1 MLKCL
6 INHRCVCGSNFMLA
20 GAEAIAARA
29 QPPGKAQ
36 GAEELFVTLTLM
48 RLTCNKDTS

>member
-1 MLKCL
+1 
-6 INHRCVCGSNFMLA
+6 MLA
-20 GAEAIAARA
+20 GAEVIAARA